1 MERMKAK
8 ANQRA
13 AFYVP
18 LDTTTSSLTETSLSR
33 MERVDRGERTFVVVA
48 ERGLGSTTVW
58 SRLRYQLH
66 HQ

>member
-1 MERMKAK
+1 
-8 ANQRA
+8 
-13 AFYVP
+13 
-18 LDTTTSSLTETSLSR
+18 

-66 HQ
+66 HQSPGIDATCQTGSNERM